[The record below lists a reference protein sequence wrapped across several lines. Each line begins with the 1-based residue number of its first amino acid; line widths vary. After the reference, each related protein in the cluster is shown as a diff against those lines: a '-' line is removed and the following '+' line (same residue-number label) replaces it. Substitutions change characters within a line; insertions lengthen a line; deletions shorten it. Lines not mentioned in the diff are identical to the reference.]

1 MPKVNATWH
10 GRHPMPPKATLEQRI
25 TWHLAHAK
33 ACGCREIPKTVLAEL
48 RARRV
53 EAPGSSRSGR
63 RQAQRGGGAA

>member
-25 TWHLAHAK
+25 KWHLAHAK

-48 RARRV
+48 RTRGIKV
-53 EAPGSSRSGR
+53 PGSSQSGR
-63 RQAQRGGGAA
+63 GRAQRGGDAA